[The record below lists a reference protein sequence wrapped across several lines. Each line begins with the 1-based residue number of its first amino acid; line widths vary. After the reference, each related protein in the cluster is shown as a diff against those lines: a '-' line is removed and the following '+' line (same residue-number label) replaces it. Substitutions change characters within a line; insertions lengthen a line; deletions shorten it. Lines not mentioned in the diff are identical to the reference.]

1 MGQGAEI
8 THQFIMTGTAFTA
21 YVRKKTKS
29 NTATFTDADIVAFA
43 NAVKDDIAERIATD
57 VDEHYFEI
65 ELTRDLEADVRDY
78 TFPNDL
84 LKHIRHAQAKLDGTN
99 WLPLDERDLSQID
112 DVAILEESK
121 IASLYSGES
130 PEYYISGRGL
140 TLLSGDAIEAVSGG
154 LKLLGEVY
162 PEDIDTDDLA
172 SATDLSVPSTDETH
186 RLPRAVHKH
195 WADMVVIEYKE
206 SRDKPMALTK
216 KEQRID
222 ISLAETLSKLV
233 KRNTAR
239 TFNASVPTNNGENY

>member
-1 MGQGAEI
+1 MGQGEEI
-8 THQFIMTGTAFTA
+8 THQFIMTGTAFA
-21 YVRKKTKS
+21 SYVRSKTKT
-29 NTATFTDADIVAFA
+29 NTATFTDAQIVAFA

-57 VDEHYFEI
+57 VDEHYFDI

-84 LKHIRHAQAKLDGTN
+84 LKHVRHAQVKLDGTN
-99 WLPLDERDLSQID
+99 WLTLNEADLSHID
-112 DVAILEESK
+112 DVAILTESY
-121 IASLYSGES
+121 IASLYQGKS

-140 TLLSGDAIEAVSGG
+140 TILSGDAIDTVSEG
-154 LKLLGEVY
+154 LKLLGEIY

-172 SATDLSVPSTDETH
+172 SSADLSIPSADDTH
-186 RLPRAVHKH
+186 RLPRATHKH

-239 TFNASVPTNNGENY
+239 TFVASTPKNDGQDY

>member
-1 MGQGAEI
+1 
-8 THQFIMTGTAFTA
+8 MTGTAFAA

-57 VDEHYFEI
+57 VDEHYFDI

-99 WLPLDERDLSQID
+99 WVPLDEADLSHID
-112 DVAILEESK
+112 DVAILTESY
-121 IASLYSGES
+121 IATLYGAKA
-130 PEYYISGRGL
+130 PAYYISGRGL
-140 TLLSGDAIEAVSGG
+140 TILNGDGIDAVSGG
-154 LKLLGEVY
+154 LQLLGEVY
-162 PEDIDTDDLA
+162 PEDITTTNLASSDDLSIP
-172 SATDLSVPSTDETH
+172 SADDTH
-186 RLPRAVHKH
+186 RLPRATHKH

-222 ISLAETLSKLV
+222 ITLAETLSKLV

-239 TFNASVPTNNGENY
+239 TFVASTPRDDGQNY